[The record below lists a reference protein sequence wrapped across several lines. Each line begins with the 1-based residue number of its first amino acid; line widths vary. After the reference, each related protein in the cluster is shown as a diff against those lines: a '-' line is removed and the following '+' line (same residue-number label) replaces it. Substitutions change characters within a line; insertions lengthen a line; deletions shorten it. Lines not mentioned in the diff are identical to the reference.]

1 MHQDIRYSLRQL
13 RKSPGFTL
21 VVILTLA
28 VGIGAVTTVVT
39 WANAVMFN
47 PWPQV
52 RDASQL
58 RFLSAVTSNGGG
70 YSQHY
75 NQLEYLRQN
84 ARSFS
89 DLTAN
94 EMAAFDLAGSGAVP
108 ERYWGGVVASN
119 YFQFLGVQPVLG
131 RGFTPQDDRAY
142 GSAPEVVIGYDLWHS
157 RFHGDPSIVGKTIQV
172 NRHALTVVGVAPK
185 GFAGIY
191 GGLAQSLWAPLSELS
206 EMIGRPDPLIAGNF
220 GLQIAARLRPG
231 VSDKQAGAELHTL
244 AQQFAK
250 QQNSTYYNQW
260 DLVLNDSAHMS
271 RGIYSD
277 IGDQMPF
284 QAGAAVLL
292 LILICANVAGLLIQR
307 STRRAREVAIRTAL
321 GATARQLIRQLLIE
335 TALLTVIAGVAGW
348 LFSLLLSRS
357 LYALMP
363 NFGITVAFNLGTD
376 WRILMFAIAVT
387 GVVVVACGLL
397 PARQVLRM
405 SQVETLHSGSIS
417 VLGSKRSLMK
427 GGLVSVQL
435 GICFVLL
442 IACGL
447 LVRTLM
453 NVLHRD
459 PGFDTK
465 NTLVAQLDL
474 KRAGYAE
481 EKGFAFQQALLQ
493 KLRGAPEVESA
504 SLTSYV
510 PMGASGGGNVRDV
523 AVAGYVPA
531 KDESM
536 SVVTDAEG
544 PGFFHTM
551 QIPVMQGR
559 EFTDQDIAGAP
570 CVAMVN
576 EGMANKY
583 WPKGNALGGRVT
595 VSKHDCTVVG
605 IVHNYVYRNV
615 VWESGD
621 PVLYLP
627 ILQDYQGWFSIV
639 MRSRTSP
646 YNVLPTL
653 QSAVNS
659 LDGTLP
665 ITDVESLVDHIQVSY
680 SGQKVPAEMIAVYG
694 VCCLLVAMLG
704 VYASMA
710 YSVSERNREFA
721 LRMALGAERSQVLKL
736 VMSSGM
742 RVVVGGL
749 VIGAVGTFFAVRV
762 LKAMLFGVSSFD
774 PASTVFALALVVLTA
789 CVAAFVPARR
799 AASIEPMTALR
810 TE

>member
-1 MHQDIRYSLRQL
+1 MLQDLRYSLRQL
-13 RKSPGFTL
+13 HKSPGFTI
-21 VVILTLA
+21 VVVLTLA
-28 VGIGAVTTVVT
+28 LGIGAVTTVVT

-52 RDASQL
+52 RDVRQL
-58 RFLSAVTSNGGG
+58 RFVSAVVNGGSG

-75 NQLEYLRQN
+75 DQLEYLRQN
-84 ARSFS
+84 AHSFS
-89 DLTAN
+89 DATAN
-94 EMAAFDLAGSGAVP
+94 EIAAFDLAGTGSVP

-131 RGFTPQDDRAY
+131 REFTPQNDRAY

-172 NRHALTVVGVAPK
+172 NRHPLTVVGVAPK

-191 GGLAQSLWAPLSELS
+191 GGLAQFMWAPLSELA
-206 EMIGRPDPLIAGNF
+206 EMIGKPDPLIAGNF
-220 GLQIAARLRPG
+220 GLQIAVRLRPG

-244 AQQFAK
+244 AQQFAR
-250 QQNSTYYNQW
+250 QQNSSYYNQW
-260 DLVLNDSAHMS
+260 DLLLNDSAHMS
-271 RGIYSD
+271 RGVLGD

-292 LILICANVAGLLIQR
+292 LILICANVAGLLVQR

-321 GATARQLIRQLLIE
+321 GATAKQLIRQLLIE
-335 TALLTVIAGVAGW
+335 TAVLTVIAGVAGW

-363 NFGITVAFNLGTD
+363 NFGIAVAFNLGTD
-376 WRILMFAIAVT
+376 WRILLFAIGVT
-387 GVVVVACGLL
+387 GIVVVACGLL

-417 VLGSKRSLMK
+417 VLGSRRSLMK
-427 GGLVSVQL
+427 GALVSVQL

-459 PGFDTK
+459 PGFDTT

-474 KRAGYAE
+474 KRAGYTE
-481 EKGFAFQQALLQ
+481 ERGLAFQQALLQ
-493 KLRGAPEVESA
+493 KLRSAPEVESA

-536 SVVTDAEG
+536 SVVTDSEG
-544 PGFFHTM
+544 PRFFHAM
-551 QIPVMQGR
+551 HMPVMQGR
-559 EFTDQDIAGAP
+559 EFTEQDVAGAP
-570 CVAMVN
+570 CVAMIN

-605 IVHNYVYRNV
+605 IVRNYVYRSV
-615 VWESGD
+615 VYESGD

-639 MRSRTSP
+639 MRSRTSA

-665 ITDVESLVDHIQVSY
+665 ITDVESLADHIQVSY

-721 LRMALGAERSQVLKL
+721 LRMALGAERSQVLTL

-742 RVVVGGL
+742 RVVMGGL
-749 VIGAVGTFFAVRV
+749 AIGAVGTFFAVRV
-762 LKAMLFGVSSFD
+762 LKAMLYGVSSFD
-774 PASTVFALALVVLTA
+774 PASTMFALALVLLTA
-789 CVAAFVPARR
+789 CIAALVPARR

-810 TE
+810 AE

>member
-1 MHQDIRYSLRQL
+1 MLQDLRYSLRQL
-13 RKSPGFTL
+13 RKSPGLVL
-21 VVILTLA
+21 VVVLTLA

-52 RDASQL
+52 RDAGQL
-58 RFLSAVTSNGGG
+58 RFVSAVVNAGGG

-84 ARSFS
+84 AHSFS

-94 EMAAFDLAGSGAVP
+94 EIAAFDLAGSGAVP
-108 ERYWGGVVASN
+108 ERCWGGVVASD
-119 YFQFLGVQPVLG
+119 YFEFLGVQPVLG
-131 RGFTPQDDRAY
+131 RGFTRHDDRAY
-142 GSAPEVVIGYDLWHS
+142 GSAPEVVISYDLWHS
-157 RFHGDPSIVGKTIQV
+157 RFRGDPGILGKTVQV
-172 NRHALTVVGVAPK
+172 NRHLLTVVGVAPK

-220 GLQIAARLRPG
+220 GLQIVVRLRAG
-231 VSDKQAGAELHTL
+231 VSDRQAGAELHTL
-244 AQQFAK
+244 AQQFAR
-250 QQNSTYYNQW
+250 QQNSTYYHQW

-271 RGIYSD
+271 RGIYGD
-277 IGDQMPF
+277 IGEQMPF

-335 TALLTVIAGVAGW
+335 TAVLTVIAGMAGW

-357 LYALMP
+357 LYALLP
-363 NFGITVAFNLGTD
+363 KFGIAIAFNLGTD
-376 WRILMFAIAVT
+376 WRILLFAIGVT

-405 SQVETLHSGSIS
+405 SQVETLHAGSVS
-417 VLGSKRSLMK
+417 VLGSRGGIMKRA
-427 GGLVSVQL
+427 LVSLQL

-442 IACGL
+442 IAFGL
-447 LVRTLM
+447 LVRTLL

-459 PGFDTK
+459 PGFDTG

-474 KRAGYAE
+474 KRSGYTE
-481 EKGFAFQQALLQ
+481 EKGIAFQQSLLQ
-493 KLRGAPEVESA
+493 KLRSVPEVQNV

-536 SVVTDAEG
+536 SVVTDSVG
-544 PGFFHTM
+544 LDFFRTM
-551 QIPVMQGR
+551 RIPVVQGR
-559 EFTDQDIAGAP
+559 EFTDQDVSSAP
-570 CVAMVN
+570 CAVMVN

-595 VSKHDCTVVG
+595 VSERECTVVG
-605 IVHNYVYRNV
+605 VVHNYVYRSV
-615 VWESGD
+615 AWESGD
-621 PVLYLP
+621 PVLYVAM
-627 ILQDYQGWFSIV
+627 LQDYQGWFSIV
-639 MRSRTSP
+639 MRSRTSA

-665 ITDVESLVDHIQVSY
+665 ITDVESLADHIQVSY

-694 VCCLLVAMLG
+694 TCCLLVAMLG

-721 LRMALGAERSQVLKL
+721 LRMALGAERSQVLGL
-736 VMSSGM
+736 VMNSGL
-742 RVVVGGL
+742 RVVAVGLLIGT
-749 VIGAVGTFFAVRV
+749 IGAIFAVRV
-762 LKAMLFGVSSFD
+762 LKAMLFGVSTFD
-774 PASTVFALALVVLTA
+774 PASTLFAVVLVVLTA
-789 CVAAFVPARR
+789 CVAAIVPARR
-799 AASIEPMTALR
+799 AASIEPMSALR